1 MRKQVL
7 VVVLVLALGLAVGLS
22 AAAEEKKF
30 EKPKPGPE
38 HARLA
43 YLVGAWSFE
52 GEAAATPWGPAGKY
66 TGNETCSWFTGDF
79 AIVCHSS
86 SHGPQGESK
95 GMSVMGY
102 DPEEKVYTFFGTDSM
117 GSTDTGKGVVAG
129 DTWTWTAEGK
139 MKGKSYKFRLTVKEA
154 SPDSYTF
161 KGELSEDGGTWSVID
176 QGKATR
182 VKTEHKPAK

>member
-1 MRKQVL
+1 MRSHVFIVVL
-7 VVVLVLALGLAVGLS
+7 VVALGLAVGLS
-22 AAAEEKKF
+22 AAAEEKKI

-52 GEAAATPWGPAGKY
+52 GEGATTPWGPGGKY
-66 TGNETCSWFTGDF
+66 TGTETCAWFAGDF
-79 AIVCHSS
+79 AIVCHSTS
-86 SHGPQGESK
+86 QGPRGESK
-95 GMSVMGY
+95 AMSVLTY
-102 DPEEKVYTFFGTDSM
+102 DLEEKMYTFFGIDSM
-117 GSTDTGKGVVAG
+117 GSTDSGKGVIAG

-139 MKGKSYKFRLTVKEA
+139 VKGKPYKFRLMVKEA

-161 KGELSEDGGTWSVID
+161 KGELSEDGASWSVID

-182 VKTEHKPAK
+182 VKKEHKPAK